1 MGVQEV
7 HLLEINN
14 STIIPF
20 KITPQ
25 FNPEITLITLWWLIV
40 ILINYLFI
48 KSCSDWKWLS
58 YQLKNINKYNVIEL
72 IEKSIQITLIIKIS
86 YTSNTYH
93 LGILKIKTATA
104 KN

>member
-25 FNPEITLITLWWLIV
+25 FNPEITLITL
-40 ILINYLFI
+40 
-48 KSCSDWKWLS
+48 
-58 YQLKNINKYNVIEL
+58 
-72 IEKSIQITLIIKIS
+72 
-86 YTSNTYH
+86 
-93 LGILKIKTATA
+93 
-104 KN
+104 